1 MNNLKTLYN
10 VLFVFGVYI
19 VTQIFVLLMMFIV
32 ALFNKDLMNL
42 FYTTE
47 IINVGV
53 IKLIIYLAIII
64 YTLTLVILYIVNV
77 RLFNKGVNVD

>member
-1 MNNLKTLYN
+1 MNNLKTLYS
-10 VLFVFGVYI
+10 VLFGFGVYI